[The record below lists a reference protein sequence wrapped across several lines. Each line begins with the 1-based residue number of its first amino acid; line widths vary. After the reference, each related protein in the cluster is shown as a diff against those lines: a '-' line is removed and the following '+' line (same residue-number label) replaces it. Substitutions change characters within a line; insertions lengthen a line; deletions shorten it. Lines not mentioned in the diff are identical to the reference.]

1 MKNKRNLLFMLSGI
15 LLGITI
21 MGIVIC
27 FTIGKLNLVD
37 KVYTAKVNTTKEEA
51 EAKEELENREVI
63 EESTK
68 EIPVYFMK
76 EEVEVIKEVVKE
88 QVVIVKEEQEQI
100 KKEYEEKANSKTET
114 SIDIKTEDSNK
125 TKEEISKEVVSFV
138 EKIETEILTEEN
150 VNKVLQAAKTSFITI
165 TDFIFYGAEI
175 NGYTF
180 DELTEEA
187 KAKVIAIAIEIDAA
201 IEEVRPGYK
210 DEIKLGVSNLI
221 DKATIKY
228 LEVSEKICTEMGE
241 VACNQAKKDL
251 EVMKESFG
259 ITLDVAKV
267 LTQKGL
273 ESLKNWYEIFRE
285 SK

>member
-1 MKNKRNLLFMLSGI
+1 MKNKKNLLI
-15 LLGITI
+15 LLGGIILGVTI
-21 MGIVIC
+21 MGIVVC

-37 KVYTAKVNTTKEEA
+37 KVYTAKVNSVNGEEA
-51 EAKEELENREVI
+51 VPEKTTEEQE
-63 EESTK
+63 
-68 EIPVYFMK
+68 K
-76 EEVEVIKEVVKE
+76 EEVPVYELTEEIEEVREVVKE
-88 QVVIVKEEQEQI
+88 QIIVVKQQVEKAKEEY
-100 KKEYEEKANSKTET
+100 KEEKSTNEGNNSF
-114 SIDIKTEDSNK
+114 IPTEDVEK

-165 TDFIFYGAEI
+165 TDFIFYGTEI

-180 DELTEEA
+180 EQLTEEA

-210 DEIKLGVSNLI
+210 EEIKLGVSNLI
-221 DKATIKY
+221 ERATVKY
-228 LEVSEKICTEMGE
+228 LEVSDRICTEMGE

-273 ESLKNWYEIFRE
+273 ESLKSWYEIFRE

>member
-1 MKNKRNLLFMLSGI
+1 MKNKRNLIF
-15 LLGITI
+15 LLGGIILGVTI

-27 FTIGKLNLVD
+27 FTLGKINLVD
-37 KVYTAKVNTTKEEA
+37 KVYTAKVNSTKEE
-51 EAKEELENREVI
+51 KQEEVVTEEIVEKQEV
-63 EESTK
+63 
-68 EIPVYFMK
+68 PVY
-76 EEVEVIKEVVKE
+76 EVTEKIEKVKEVVKE
-88 QVVIVKEEQEQI
+88 QTVVVKE
-100 KKEYEEKANSKTET
+100 KVEKAKEEYKEKNNQKEVNASEENEET
-114 SIDIKTEDSNK
+114 TFK
-125 TKEEISKEVVSFV
+125 TKEEISEEVVNFV

-150 VNKVLQAAKTSFITI
+150 INKVLQSAKTSFITI
-165 TDFIFYGAEI
+165 TDFIFYGTEI

-187 KAKVIAIAIEIDAA
+187 KARVIAIAIEIDAA

-228 LEVSEKICTEMGE
+228 LEVSEKICTEMGAA
-241 VACNQAKKDL
+241 ACNQAKKDL

-259 ITLDVAKV
+259 LTLDLAKV

-273 ESLKNWYEIFRE
+273 ESLKSWYEIFRE
-285 SK
+285 SN